1 MSSALTLRPS
11 SWRSRFSISTFSE
24 KGSLEMPARPFPS
37 ASGREKYSYVL
48 APTLRVLRHLKVSG
62 DAGAALMV
70 SISLRSIGQPTCGAR
85 ALQVVGR
92 GRVRPHLT
100 GLAADPGLIKR

>member
-1 MSSALTLRPS
+1 LRE
-11 SWRSRFSISTFSE
+11 I
-24 KGSLEMPARPFPS
+24 GSLEMPASPFFS
-37 ASGREKYSYVL
+37 ASGSEKYSYVL

-70 SISLRSIGQPTCGAR
+70 LDLLAIRQAAGWRQPLPMQT
-85 ALQVVGR
+85 VGR

-100 GLAADPGLIKR
+100 GLMPDPGLIKRF